1 MDNDDFVIKKWDI
14 YFVSLLND
22 NNFKNNHIG
31 NYTNNYNTFNNFYN
45 NFNNGFKNNTNDY
58 NNFSNY
64 MNNQTNNYID
74 NNDSFMDGETIGHE
88 QNMYFRPVI
97 VISNTKYNIESKT
110 PICLCCSSRSKYY
123 YSSKLI
129 ENNENDFKTYV
140 NISQVRTL
148 SENRFFKKNFCLNIS
163 NNKNI
168 IKEILSK
175 LYSLIYND
183 DIISNINTDTN
194 TNINN
199 DINSNDINYNCK
211 RSIKT

>member
-1 MDNDDFVIKKWDI
+1 
-14 YFVSLLND
+14 
-22 NNFKNNHIG
+22 
-31 NYTNNYNTFNNFYN
+31 N
-45 NFNNGFKNNTNDY
+45 NFNNYTNIYTNNY

-64 MNNQTNNYID
+64 TNNQTNNYID

-199 DINSNDINYNCK
+199 DINSNDINYNYK
-211 RSIKT
+211 KEVSKHKPPIKWNSNYIINAIKSN